1 MQEKEPACLEPELCL
16 RRHDSSRGEHYQ
28 AVTIGSTFSDVD
40 LNFSCI
46 FSIVGSVYNFVYF
59 TIRRDGR
66 NGISTTGTVE
76 RKTQLILHLVIWSS
90 HFGSN

>member
-1 MQEKEPACLEPELCL
+1 MQVKEPACFELNLCL
-16 RRHDSSRGEHYQ
+16 RRHDSPRAEHYQ

-59 TIRRDGR
+59 TIRRHGSKTEFRSEAELKR
-66 NGISTTGTVE
+66 NRSCTA
-76 RKTQLILHLVIWSS
+76 LSS
-90 HFGSN
+90 HFRSN

>member
-1 MQEKEPACLEPELCL
+1 MQEKEPACLEPEPMS
-16 RRHDSSRGEHYQ
+16 RRHDSSRGQQYQ

-59 TIRRDGR
+59 TIREPVETAFRPSVQSNAKR
-66 NGISTTGTVE
+66 N
-76 RKTQLILHLVIWSS
+76 
-90 HFGSN
+90 